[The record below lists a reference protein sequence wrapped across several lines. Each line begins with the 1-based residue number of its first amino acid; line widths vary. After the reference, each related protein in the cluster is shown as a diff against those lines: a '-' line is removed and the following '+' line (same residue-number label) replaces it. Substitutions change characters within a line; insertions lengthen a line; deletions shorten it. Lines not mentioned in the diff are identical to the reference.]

1 MREIARWLM
10 SALIIVSCVVVVLS
24 GCTKPSDIY
33 GGISKTDFPE
43 LTEANLEYV
52 YQYRGH
58 ADNWSAVLF
67 VYKLKGADK
76 FKMKEVLVYTGED
89 PKPTGQLSTEY
100 TFGDAVGG
108 SGMLIPEAPENGI
121 YVMLPSLGT
130 KELLPNT
137 TAKLLVKWGAQSEY
151 IELKSVPA

>member
-1 MREIARWLM
+1 MREIARWFM
-10 SALIIVSCVVVVLS
+10 SALLILCSVVVLS

-43 LTEANLEYV
+43 LTDPNLEYV
-52 YQYRGH
+52 HAYRGH

-76 FKMKEVLVYTGED
+76 FKMKEVLVYDGED
-89 PKPTGQLSTEY
+89 PRPTGQLSTEY

-108 SGMLIPEAPENGI
+108 SGTIISEAPEKGI
-121 YVMLPSLGT
+121 YVLLPSMGT
-130 KELLPNT
+130 AAFAPNT
-137 TAKLLVKWGAQSEY
+137 TAKLLVKWSTHSEY
-151 IELKSVPA
+151 FELKPVSD